1 LRAVRRWAA
10 GHVHLGA
17 VESALG
23 ALLGTGVGI
32 RMRRVETLAGARAFG
47 AGYGVQVASDG
58 ASTVQA
64 LLQAESALATAVV
77 ARAIQRAPPLFQKA
91 ERESAAIAGA
101 FAAVVAAVARRAHST
116 ALLRVVSA
124 GAADDLRASL
134 PDAADDLATI
144 ALTVTVADD
153 AYTARVILPMRLA
166 RDAPAP
172 AWTRTTLSALGATP
186 LSLPVVAA
194 AFEAMTLDIASLRPG
209 DALMPPK
216 WPLTRAANGNGWV
229 GPVWLAAPS
238 EAIGVTSEVSDEGRL
253 VLGGDSQALWVREA
267 EMVESDE
274 STALVSAIGEVSVLV
289 RVEIGEARM
298 AAREWAA
305 LERGDVVALGR
316 RIGERVVLRV
326 GGVPVAT
333 GELVEIDGDVG
344 VRIVER
350 LNLGHTS
357 P

>member
-1 LRAVRRWAA
+1 
-10 GHVHLGA
+10 
-17 VESALG
+17 
-23 ALLGTGVGI
+23 
-32 RMRRVETLAGARAFG
+32 MRRVETLGARAFG

-58 ASTVQA
+58 ASTPEG
-64 LLQAESALATAVV
+64 LLQVESALATAVV
-77 ARAIQRAPPLFQKA
+77 ARALGRAPPLFQRT

-124 GAADDLRASL
+124 GPADELQASL
-134 PDAADDLATI
+134 PAAADDLATI

-153 AYTARVILPMRLA
+153 AYAARVILPTRLA

-186 LSLPVVAA
+186 LSLPVVAT
-194 AFEAMTLDIASLRPG
+194 AFETTTLDVASLRPG

-216 WPLTRAANGNGWV
+216 WPLTRASNGDGWV
-229 GPVWLAAPS
+229 GPVWLAAPFGV
-238 EAIGVTSEVSDEGRL
+238 IGVTSEVSDEGR
-253 VLGGDSQALWVREA
+253 
-267 EMVESDE
+267 
-274 STALVSAIGEVSVLV
+274 LV

-344 VRIVER
+344 VRIIER
-350 LNLGHTS
+350 LNLDQTS

>member
-1 LRAVRRWAA
+1 MRAVRQWAA
-10 GHVHLGA
+10 GRVHLGA

-23 ALLGTGVGI
+23 ALLGTGVGV
-32 RMRRVETLAGARAFG
+32 RMRRVETLAAARAFG
-47 AGYGVQVASDG
+47 AGYGVHVASDG
-58 ASTVQA
+58 ASSPVA
-64 LLQAESALATAVV
+64 LLLAESALATAVV
-77 ARAIQRAPPLFQKA
+77 ARAIRRAPPLFHKA
-91 ERESAAIAGA
+91 EPESAAIAGA

-124 GAADDLRASL
+124 GPADELQAKLPHAAAD
-134 PDAADDLATI
+134 LAVI

-153 AYTARVILPMRLA
+153 AYAARVILPTRLT
-166 RDAPAP
+166 RDTPAP
-172 AWTRTTLSALGATP
+172 GWTRTTLSALGATP
-186 LSLPVVAA
+186 LSLPVVATV
-194 AFEAMTLDIASLRPG
+194 FETTTLDVASLRPG

-216 WPLTRAANGNGWV
+216 WPLIRASNGNGWA

-238 EAIGVTSEVSDEGRL
+238 GLIGVTSEVSDEGRL
-253 VLGGDSQALWVREA
+253 VLGGDSQALWIREA

-333 GELVEIDGDVG
+333 GELVDIDGDVG